1 MQLHE
6 RLRKTNISSW
16 NSFELYR
23 RVSIAE
29 THVVFELSNKKDI
42 YIIVQISSA
51 FLLRATSLECDEF
64 DEFIWVHIIKV

>member
-1 MQLHE
+1 MNGCAKLTFQAEIHS
-6 RLRKTNISSW
+6 NC
-16 NSFELYR
+16 

-29 THVVFELSNKKDI
+29 IHVVFELSNKKDI

-64 DEFIWVHIIKV
+64 DEFI